1 MKSLLFIFGLV
12 VLAACSQSTV
22 EPVVTSVETKPA
34 VTASAEELAKG
45 KTLYET
51 NCVKCH
57 RLFTPSEFTE
67 KKWHHEVPEMS
78 EKAKVNKETENLIL
92 AYVLSGAKK

>member
-1 MKSLLFIFGLV
+1 MKSLLFIFSIV
-12 VLAACSQSTV
+12 ILASCSQSTV

-34 VTASAEELAKG
+34 ATSEELAKG

-57 RLFTPSEFTE
+57 RLFAPSEFTE
-67 KKWHHEVPEMS
+67 KKWQHEVPEMS